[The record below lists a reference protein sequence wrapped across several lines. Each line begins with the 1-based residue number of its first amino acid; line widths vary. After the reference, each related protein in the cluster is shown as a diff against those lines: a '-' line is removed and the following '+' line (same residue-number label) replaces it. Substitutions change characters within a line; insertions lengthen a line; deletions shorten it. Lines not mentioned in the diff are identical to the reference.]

1 MEVDLPRADRTAMI
15 CYLIAVLS
23 VFGSFAAA
31 AAVANLQA
39 LKSARRELTVRL
51 DSLAPQRAA
60 IEAELCT
67 LSTVIDSLKRSAP
80 ESEQLNEVY
89 LSLNAPME
97 KVSGIDSEMEKISA
111 RRDSVTDALRAA
123 YDWEISTLFKSLSEE
138 PDEGLLQQLIIFQ
151 DERRALGEHI
161 VASRMRYAEDMV
173 VNDADGPDQIRQK
186 IQFLEGKKGLLQ
198 SEVRRVEARIKRL
211 EVERRLAKGMSVLAE
226 KMWALER
233 RHLFKGRSAFETRAR
248 IGEMAPAVPA
258 ATTSQGAPQT
268 RAKGDSGVPISNYIA
283 LEIRKLYAR
292 QEELRQIVAVLEE
305 RVGTFRLHLR
315 ELLDGRE

>member
-1 MEVDLPRADRTAMI
+1 MI

-23 VFGSFAAA
+23 VFGSLAAD
-31 AAVANLQA
+31 AVVADLQA

-60 IEAELCT
+60 IEAELRT
-67 LSTVIDSLKRSAP
+67 LSTVIDSLKRSTP

-211 EVERRLAKGMSVLAE
+211 EAERRLAKGMSGLAE

-233 RHLFKGRSAFETRAR
+233 RHLFKGRSAFKTRAR
-248 IGEMAPAVPA
+248 AGEMAPAVPA

-268 RAKGDSGVPISNYIA
+268 RAKGDSGPISNYIA

-292 QEELRQIVAVLEE
+292 QEELGQIVAVLEE

>member
-1 MEVDLPRADRTAMI
+1 MI

-23 VFGSFAAA
+23 VFGSLAAD
-31 AAVANLQA
+31 AVVADLQA

-60 IEAELCT
+60 IEAELRT
-67 LSTVIDSLKRSAP
+67 FSTVIDSLKRSTP

-138 PDEGLLQQLIIFQ
+138 PDGGLLQQLIIFQ

-211 EVERRLAKGMSVLAE
+211 EAERRLAKGMSGLAE

-233 RHLFKGRSAFETRAR
+233 RHLFKGRSTFKTRAR
-248 IGEMAPAVPA
+248 AGEMAPAVPA

-268 RAKGDSGVPISNYIA
+268 RAKGDSGPISNYIA

-292 QEELRQIVAVLEE
+292 QEELGQIVAVLEE

>member
-1 MEVDLPRADRTAMI
+1 
-15 CYLIAVLS
+15 
-23 VFGSFAAA
+23 
-31 AAVANLQA
+31 
-39 LKSARRELTVRL
+39 
-51 DSLAPQRAA
+51 
-60 IEAELCT
+60 
-67 LSTVIDSLKRSAP
+67 
-80 ESEQLNEVY
+80 
-89 LSLNAPME
+89 ME

-211 EVERRLAKGMSVLAE
+211 EAERRLAKGMSVLAE

-233 RHLFKGRSAFETRAR
+233 RHLFKGRSAFKTRAR
-248 IGEMAPAVPA
+248 AGEMAPAVPA

-268 RAKGDSGVPISNYIA
+268 RAKGDSGPISNYIA

-292 QEELRQIVAVLEE
+292 QEELGQIVAVLEE

>member
-1 MEVDLPRADRTAMI
+1 MI

-23 VFGSFAAA
+23 VFGSLAAD
-31 AAVANLQA
+31 AVVADLQA

-211 EVERRLAKGMSVLAE
+211 EAERRLAKGMSGLAE

-233 RHLFKGRSAFETRAR
+233 RHLFKGRSAFGTRGR

-268 RAKGDSGVPISNYIA
+268 RAKGDFGAPISNYIA

>member
-1 MEVDLPRADRTAMI
+1 MI

-23 VFGSFAAA
+23 VFGSLAAD
-31 AAVANLQA
+31 AVVADLQA

-60 IEAELCT
+60 IEAELRT
-67 LSTVIDSLKRSAP
+67 LSTVIDSLKRSTP

-138 PDEGLLQQLIIFQ
+138 PDGGLLQQLIIFQ

-211 EVERRLAKGMSVLAE
+211 EAERRLAKGMSGLAE

-233 RHLFKGRSAFETRAR
+233 RHLFKGRSAFKTRAR
-248 IGEMAPAVPA
+248 AGEMAPAVPA

-268 RAKGDSGVPISNYIA
+268 RAKGDSGPISNYIA

-292 QEELRQIVAVLEE
+292 QEELGQIVAVLEE

>member
-1 MEVDLPRADRTAMI
+1 MI

-23 VFGSFAAA
+23 VFGSLAAD
-31 AAVANLQA
+31 AVVADLQA

-51 DSLAPQRAA
+51 ASLAPQRAA

-89 LSLNAPME
+89 LSLTAPME

-138 PDEGLLQQLIIFQ
+138 PDGGLLQQLIIFQ
-151 DERRALGEHI
+151 DERRALGEQV

-173 VNDADGPDQIRQK
+173 VNDAAGPDQIRQK

-211 EVERRLAKGMSVLAE
+211 EAERRLAKGMSGLAE

-233 RHLFKGRSAFETRAR
+233 RHLFKGRSAFKTRAR
-248 IGEMAPAVPA
+248 AGEMAPAVPA

-268 RAKGDSGVPISNYIA
+268 RAKGDSGPISNYIA

-292 QEELRQIVAVLEE
+292 QEELGQIVAVLEE

>member
-1 MEVDLPRADRTAMI
+1 MI

-23 VFGSFAAA
+23 VFGSLAAD
-31 AAVANLQA
+31 AVVADLQA

-60 IEAELCT
+60 IEAELRT
-67 LSTVIDSLKRSAP
+67 LSTVIDSLKRSTP

-138 PDEGLLQQLIIFQ
+138 PDGGLLQQLIIFQ

-211 EVERRLAKGMSVLAE
+211 EAERRLAKGMSGLAE

-233 RHLFKGRSAFETRAR
+233 RHLFKGRSAFKTRAR
-248 IGEMAPAVPA
+248 AGEMAPAVPA

-268 RAKGDSGVPISNYIA
+268 RAKGDSGPISNYIA

-305 RVGTFRLHLR
+305 RVDTFRLHLR

>member
-1 MEVDLPRADRTAMI
+1 MATDLPRADRTAMI

-23 VFGSFAAA
+23 VFGSFAAD
-31 AAVANLQA
+31 AAVADLQA

-89 LSLNAPME
+89 VSLNAPME

-111 RRDSVTDALRAA
+111 RRVSVTDALRAA

-173 VNDADGPDQIRQK
+173 VNEADGPDQIRQK

-211 EVERRLAKGMSVLAE
+211 EAERRLAKGMSGLAE

-233 RHLFKGRSAFETRAR
+233 RHLFKGRSAFKTRAR
-248 IGEMAPAVPA
+248 AGEMAPAVPA

-268 RAKGDSGVPISNYIA
+268 RAKGDSGPISNYIA

-292 QEELRQIVAVLEE
+292 QEELGQIVAVLEE

>member
-1 MEVDLPRADRTAMI
+1 MATDLPRADRTAMI

-23 VFGSFAAA
+23 VFGSLAAA
-31 AAVANLQA
+31 AAVADLQA

-60 IEAELCT
+60 IEAELRT
-67 LSTVIDSLKRSAP
+67 LSTVIDSLKRSTP

-211 EVERRLAKGMSVLAE
+211 EAERRLAKGMSGLAE

-233 RHLFKGRSAFETRAR
+233 RHLFKGRSAFKTRAR
-248 IGEMAPAVPA
+248 AGEMAPAVPA

-268 RAKGDSGVPISNYIA
+268 RAKGDSGPISNYIA

-292 QEELRQIVAVLEE
+292 QEELGQIVAVLEE

>member
-1 MEVDLPRADRTAMI
+1 MI

-23 VFGSFAAA
+23 VFGSLAAD
-31 AAVANLQA
+31 AVVADLQA

-60 IEAELCT
+60 IEAELRT
-67 LSTVIDSLKRSAP
+67 LSTVIDSLKRSTP

-138 PDEGLLQQLIIFQ
+138 PDGGLLQQLIIFQ
-151 DERRALGEHI
+151 DERRALGEQV

-211 EVERRLAKGMSVLAE
+211 EAERRLAKGMSGLAE

-233 RHLFKGRSAFETRAR
+233 RHLFKGRSAFKTRAR
-248 IGEMAPAVPA
+248 AGEMAPAVPA

-268 RAKGDSGVPISNYIA
+268 RAKGDSGPISNYIA

-292 QEELRQIVAVLEE
+292 QEELGQIVAVLEE

>member
-1 MEVDLPRADRTAMI
+1 MATDLPWADRTAMI

-23 VFGSFAAA
+23 VFGSFAAD
-31 AAVANLQA
+31 AAVADLQA

-51 DSLAPQRAA
+51 DSRAPQRAA

-67 LSTVIDSLKRSAP
+67 LSTVIDSLKRSTP

-138 PDEGLLQQLIIFQ
+138 PDGGLLQQLIIFQ

-161 VASRMRYAEDMV
+161 VASRVRYAEDMV

-211 EVERRLAKGMSVLAE
+211 EAEWGLAKGMSVLAE

-233 RHLFKGRSAFETRAR
+233 RHLFKGRSAFKTRAR
-248 IGEMAPAVPA
+248 AGELAPAVPA

-268 RAKGDSGVPISNYIA
+268 RAKGDSGPISNYIA

-292 QEELRQIVAVLEE
+292 QEELGQIVAVLEE

>member
-1 MEVDLPRADRTAMI
+1 MI

-23 VFGSFAAA
+23 VFGSLAAD
-31 AAVANLQA
+31 AVVADLQA

-60 IEAELCT
+60 IEAELRT
-67 LSTVIDSLKRSAP
+67 LSTVIDSLKRSVP

-138 PDEGLLQQLIIFQ
+138 PDGGLLQQLIIFQ

-211 EVERRLAKGMSVLAE
+211 EAERRLAKGMSGLAE

-233 RHLFKGRSAFETRAR
+233 RHLFKGRSAFKTRAR
-248 IGEMAPAVPA
+248 AGEMAPAVPA

-268 RAKGDSGVPISNYIA
+268 RAKGDSGPISNYIA

-292 QEELRQIVAVLEE
+292 QEELGQIVAVLEE